1 MAEKNEPA
9 KPDPFSDAND
19 AFVKVE
25 HLKGRLV
32 LVSPKEMGQRA
43 STMRGQEGKMY
54 DYVETETVVLDGET
68 TDLIPTI
75 PCVLDGFQ
83 WSGAAVVPQLK
94 AKIASQGMVLGRAGG
109 KPSATKGFGDA
120 NILMAPTEDDK
131 VIARAY
137 IASRAA
143 SADPFN

>member
-1 MAEKNEPA
+1 MAETA
-9 KPDPFSDAND
+9 KQDPFADAND

-32 LVSPKEMGQRA
+32 LVTPLEIGQRA

-68 TDLIPTI
+68 TDLFPTI
-75 PCVLDGFQ
+75 PFVIDGFQ

-94 AKIASQGMVLGRAGG
+94 PKIASGRPVLGRAGG

-120 NILMAPTEDDK
+120 NILTAPTDEDK
-131 VIARAY
+131 AVAREY
-137 IASRAA
+137 IASKAK
-143 SADPFN
+143 SADPFD